1 MTGPDPYPDSSAVGA
16 RAAQPGDPS
25 GATHRRGRG
34 CLISAGVLAGLIVL
48 AVVVAVVA
56 IKRFDSAA
64 AVPKNFAPPGSLPGA
79 TPLSDRSLAFD
90 SDRTGNFEIF
100 VAAVDDSSAPRQLT
114 DDPSLDSWWPRISP
128 DRRTILFYR
137 APAGVHDLDATKVSL
152 WAMDADGSNPVELRP
167 AGLDGWTLQGHA
179 EWQPDGTALVMF
191 GGSRLNPQVF
201 ITDPT
206 GQQPRQLTDRGGR
219 NIDPAYS
226 SDGRRVWFVGCPKSF
241 CSDGDQE
248 IFSVELNAAGDG
260 PVAEPIRHTNDGLR
274 DNDPYES
281 PDGSSLGWLTQLETD
296 GIGVWDIRLATI
308 DREGRFTSEPR
319 RLMNDSAVTSRPQ
332 WSADGASIITHRLEP
347 GGADFDLVR
356 IDVSTGRL
364 EPLGFNSSSNDEY
377 PSL

>member
-1 MTGPDPYPDSSAVGA
+1 M
-16 RAAQPGDPS
+16 
-25 GATHRRGRG
+25 
-34 CLISAGVLAGLIVL
+34 
-48 AVVVAVVA
+48 
-56 IKRFDSAA
+56 
-64 AVPKNFAPPGSLPGA
+64 
-79 TPLSDRSLAFD
+79 
-90 SDRTGNFEIF
+90 
-100 VAAVDDSSAPRQLT
+100 
-114 DDPSLDSWWPRISP
+114 
-128 DRRTILFYR
+128 
-137 APAGVHDLDATKVSL
+137 
-152 WAMDADGSNPVELRP
+152 
-167 AGLDGWTLQGHA
+167 
-179 EWQPDGTALVMF
+179 
-191 GGSRLNPQVF
+191 F

>member
-219 NIDPAYS
+219 NIDPAYRATDDVS
-226 SDGRRVWFVGCPKSF
+226 
-241 CSDGDQE
+241 
-248 IFSVELNAAGDG
+248 
-260 PVAEPIRHTNDGLR
+260 
-274 DNDPYES
+274 
-281 PDGSSLGWLTQLETD
+281 GSSAAPSPSVRT
-296 GIGVWDIRLATI
+296 AT
-308 DREGRFTSEPR
+308 R
-319 RLMNDSAVTSRPQ
+319 RSSR
-332 WSADGASIITHRLEP
+332 
-347 GGADFDLVR
+347 
-356 IDVSTGRL
+356 
-364 EPLGFNSSSNDEY
+364 SS
-377 PSL
+377 